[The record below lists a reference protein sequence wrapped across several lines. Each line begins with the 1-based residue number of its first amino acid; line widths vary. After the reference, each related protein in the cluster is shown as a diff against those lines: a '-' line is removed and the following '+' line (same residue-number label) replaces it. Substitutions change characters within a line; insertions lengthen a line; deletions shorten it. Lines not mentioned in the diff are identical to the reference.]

1 MDEATE
7 SKTVRLLAARLPSWT
22 VWYGRHT
29 GRFWALLKRRPG
41 VQDLHVEAET
51 AAELE
56 SQIAEAERRLLGVT
70 VDPPARP
77 SLADVAPSEGEGVL
91 VDGRTGS

>member
-7 SKTVRLLAARLPSWT
+7 SKAVRLLAARLPSWT

-41 VQDLHVEAET
+41 VQELHVEAGT

-56 SQIAEAERRLLGVT
+56 GQAAEAERQLLGVT
-70 VDPPARP
+70 VEPPVSLSLVKVVP
-77 SLADVAPSEGEGVL
+77 SEGVL
-91 VDGRTGS
+91 VDDRVGS